1 MADSI
6 STMSPQQK
14 EVYFGKIQELLNNNN
29 QLWKWFEKRGAE
41 GGSAPAAGS
50 TTAPTESRHFV
61 VHTARNAGG
70 GFIAPESTYPYSGNQ
85 TYKRG
90 SYIGRTMHMS
100 ASVSTLAI
108 RNTSNDAASYARALI
123 ESSTRLGNDF
133 NVRLERVMCGDGS
146 GTLGVA
152 SAAPT
157 LVGGALTLVLKNPAD
172 ARKIGIGDWIQVFSA
187 RTANATQRLFTTTGS
202 NVAYMQ
208 VSAINPTS
216 GTLTFTGASVTGITI
231 TTGDVLSLVY
241 PNVATPAT
249 VTAGSSEFG
258 LSRSATI
265 RYEPQG
271 IDSLVSD
278 RDSPMESAAT
288 TYGGLFGIIAP
299 ADYSGNA
306 NAGGVTQW
314 ASYVNR
320 SSSTGRAYTDDILQS
335 LVDMCEINVGEKPN
349 MIVTS
354 YGGRNEY
361 AKSKQAIRR
370 TVNST
375 QIAGETAGGFSENTD
390 AKRFLEYE
398 DIPIVPSR
406 FAPVDLDSNSQKTCS
421 FIALNTNHLW
431 VDEWHKP
438 RFVDYDG
445 LTWRLVGRTPFF
457 EGIMEYQCEL
467 VTDKRNAHAKATD
480 VLAADYV

>member
-14 EVYFGKIQELLNNNN
+14 EVYFGKIEETLNNNN
-29 QLWKWFEKRGAE
+29 QLWQWIEKKGAE
-41 GGSAPAAGS
+41 GGSAPVAG
-50 TTAPTESRHFV
+50 TTTPPTESRHFV

-70 GFIAPESTYPYSGNQ
+70 GFLAPEGDYPTSGNQ

-108 RNTSNDAASYARALI
+108 RNTANDAASYARALV
-123 ESSTRLGNDF
+123 ESATKLGNDF
-133 NVRLERVMCGDGS
+133 NVRLERIMCGDGS
-146 GTLGVA
+146 GTLGVV
-152 SAAPT
+152 AAES
-157 LVGGALTLVLKNPAD
+157 GATITLKNPAD
-172 ARKIGIGDWIQVFSA
+172 ARKFGVGDWLMGWSA
-187 RTANATQRLFTTTGS
+187 RTANATARGFDTNESFDYITG
-202 NVAYMQ
+202 
-208 VSAINPTS
+208 INPTT
-216 GTLTFTGASVTGITI
+216 GVLTLNGMQSANSTLAA
-231 TTGDVLSLVY
+231 GDVLTLAY
-241 PNVATPAT
+241 PNIAT
-249 VTAGSSEFG
+249 VTDVTSTSTQFG
-258 LSRSATI
+258 KARTATV

-271 IDSLVSD
+271 VDSLVSD

-288 TYGGLFGIIAP
+288 TYGGLCGIIAP

-320 SSSTGRAYTDDILQS
+320 SSSTGRAYTDDLLQS
-335 LVDMCEINVGEKPN
+335 LVDMCEINAGEKPD

-361 AKSKQAIRR
+361 AESKQAIRR

-375 QIAGETAGGFSENTD
+375 QISGETAGGFAENTLN
-390 AKRFLEYE
+390 KRFLEFE
-398 DIPIVPSR
+398 DIKIVPSR
-406 FAPVDLDSNSQKTCS
+406 FAPVDLDSSSQKLCS
-421 FIALNTNHLW
+421 FIALNTNYLW

-445 LTWRLVGRTPFF
+445 LTWRLMSRSPFF
-457 EGIMEYQCEL
+457 EGIMEYQCEI
-467 VTDKRNAHAKATD
+467 VTNKRNAHAKVTD